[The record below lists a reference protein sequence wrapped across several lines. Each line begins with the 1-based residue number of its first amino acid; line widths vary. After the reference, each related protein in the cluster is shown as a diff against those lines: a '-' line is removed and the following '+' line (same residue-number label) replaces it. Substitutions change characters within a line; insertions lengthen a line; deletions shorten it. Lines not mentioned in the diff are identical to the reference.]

1 MSEYILKVPF
11 DKDET
16 KALVAGDRVYL
27 TGKIMTGRDAAHK
40 RLFECI
46 KKGEPLPVDLKGQAI
61 YYVGP
66 CRKDGKIVSAG
77 PTTSMR
83 MDAFAPTL
91 YDEGVLATIG
101 KGDRSKEVYDAIVRN
116 GGVYLASVGGAGA
129 LYAQCIK
136 SAKVL
141 AYEDLGTEAIYEFDV
156 ENMPC
161 IVAIDS
167 EGRTIYQNSLC
178 AEC

>member
-1 MSEYILKVPF
+1 MSEYRLKVPF
-11 DKDET
+11 DKDEI
-16 KALVAGDRVYL
+16 KKLVAGDRVYL
-27 TGKIMTGRDAAHK
+27 SGKILTGRDAAHK
-40 RLFECI
+40 RLFECV
-46 KKGEPLPVDLKGQAI
+46 KKGEALPVDLKDQAI

-66 CRKDGKIVSAG
+66 CRKDGEIVSAG

-101 KGDRSKEVYDAIVRN
+101 KGDRSKDVYEAIVRN
-116 GGVYLASVGGAGA
+116 GGVYLATIGGAGA

-141 AYEDLGTEAIYEFDV
+141 AYEELGAEAVYEFEV
-156 ENMPC
+156 EEMPC
-161 IVAIDS
+161 VVAIDKD
-167 EGRTIYQNSLC
+167 GKGVYGN
-178 AEC
+178 

>member
-1 MSEYILKVPF
+1 MSEYRLKVPF
-11 DKDET
+11 DKDEI

-27 TGKIMTGRDAAHK
+27 SGKIITGRDAAHK
-40 RLFECI
+40 RLFECV
-46 KKGEPLPVDLKGQAI
+46 KKGEQLPVDLKGQAI

-141 AYEDLGTEAIYEFDV
+141 AYEDLGTEAIYEFLIDGF
-156 ENMPC
+156 PC
-161 IVAIDS
+161 VVAIDS
-167 EGRTIYQNSLC
+167 EGKTIYQNSLC

>member
-1 MSEYILKVPF
+1 MSEYRLKVPF
-11 DKDET
+11 DKDEI
-16 KALVAGDRVYL
+16 KKLVAGDRVYL
-27 TGKIMTGRDAAHK
+27 SGKILTGRDAVHK
-40 RLFECI
+40 RLFERI
-46 KKGEPLPVDLKGQAI
+46 KKGEALPVDLKGQAI

-101 KGDRSKEVYDAIVRN
+101 KGDRCKEVYDAIVRN

-141 AYEDLGTEAIYEFDV
+141 AYEELGTEAINAFEV
-156 ENMPC
+156 ENFEC
-161 IVAIDS
+161 IVAIDCLGQTVY
-167 EGRTIYQNSLC
+167 EN
-178 AEC
+178 

>member
-1 MSEYILKVPF
+1 MEYRLKTPL
-11 DKDET
+11 DKSQ
-16 KALVAGDRVYL
+16 VAKLRVGDVVYIS
-27 TGKIMTGRDAAHK
+27 GKLLTGRDAAHK

-167 EGRTIYQNSLC
+167 EGKTIYKN
-178 AEC
+178 

>member
-1 MSEYILKVPF
+1 MEYRLKTPL
-11 DKDET
+11 DKSQ
-16 KALVAGDRVYL
+16 VAKLRVGDVVYIS
-27 TGKIMTGRDAAHK
+27 GKLLTGRDAAHK

-46 KKGEPLPVDLKGQAI
+46 KKSEPLPVDLKGQAI

-167 EGRTIYQNSLC
+167 EGKTIYK
-178 AEC
+178 